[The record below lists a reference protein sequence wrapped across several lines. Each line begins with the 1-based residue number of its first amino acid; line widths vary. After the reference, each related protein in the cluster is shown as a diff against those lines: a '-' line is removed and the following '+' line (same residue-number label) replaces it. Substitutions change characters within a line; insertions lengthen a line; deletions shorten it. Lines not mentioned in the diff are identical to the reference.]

1 MLWLNLLS
9 AKREKAKENNADPS
23 RSPFD
28 QDFDRIIFSH
38 PFRRLQDKTQV
49 FPMPEHDFV
58 HTRLTHSLEVSVVG
72 RSLGKSVGVEI
83 INRHPDLQKH
93 RFNLHDIGAIVA
105 AAALTHDIGNPPFG
119 HAGED
124 ALSDFFIHH
133 TIGQNF
139 KSLLTEKEWQDIISF
154 EGNAQGFRLMNK
166 NSYEGLRL
174 TYASLAA
181 FTKYPRESKIEKK
194 DPSRRSQKK
203 YGFFQSEKVVYEQI
217 ANELGLIKLSEN
229 TDLAWARHPLA
240 FLVEA
245 ADDICY
251 NLIDLEDGCRLGLV
265 SFEEVRDLMAS
276 ILGDR
281 FKPSKLEKLSNLNEK
296 LGMLRALAIGELVN
310 QSKEVFLDYES
321 EMLSG
326 KFDSALTDILPSKS
340 TLKEIIKISIEKIYK
355 SRQVLEK
362 EAAGYEVLGGLLEA
376 FCEAIW
382 YKSQKIKGYP
392 KRVESIYRLMP
403 DELKLAIQDES
414 QPTYNL
420 LRLCLDHVSSMTD
433 TYAIGFYRKIK
444 GMTIPGR

>member
-1 MLWLNLLS
+1 
-9 AKREKAKENNADPS
+9 
-23 RSPFD
+23 
-28 QDFDRIIFSH
+28 
-38 PFRRLQDKTQV
+38 
-49 FPMPEHDFV
+49 MPEHDFV

-72 RSLGKSVGVEI
+72 RSLGKSVGAEI
-83 INRHPDLQKH
+83 IQRHPHLQE
-93 RFNLHDIGAIVA
+93 NNYSLHDIGAIVA

-133 TIGQNF
+133 AIGQNF
-139 KSLLTEKEWQDIISF
+139 KSVLTEKEWQDIISF

-166 NSYEGLRL
+166 NSYEGLKL

-181 FTKYPRESKIEKK
+181 FTKYPRESKIAKK
-194 DPSRRSQKK
+194 DPARRSQKK
-203 YGFFQSEKVVYEQI
+203 YGFFQSEKAVYEQI
-217 ANELGLIKLSEN
+217 ANELGLIRLGEN
-229 TDLAWARHPLA
+229 ADLAWARHPLA

-265 SFEEVRDLMAS
+265 SFEEVKDLMAS

-281 FKPSKLEKLSNLNEK
+281 FQPSKLDKLNNLNEK
-296 LGMLRALAIGELVN
+296 LGMLRALAIGELVG
-310 QSKEVFLDYES
+310 QSKTVFLDHET

-326 KFDSALTDILPSKS
+326 KFDQSLTDILTSKA
-340 TLKEIIKISIEKIYK
+340 TLKQISKISVEKIYR

-382 YKSQKIKGYP
+382 YKSQQISGYP

-403 DELKLAIQDES
+403 EELKLAISDES
-414 QPTYNL
+414 QSTYHL
-420 LRLCLDHVSSMTD
+420 LRLCLDHISSMTD
-433 TYAIGFYRKIK
+433 SYAIGFYRKIK
-444 GMTIPGR
+444 GMTVIGK